1 MLKPDNCQNEIEAS
15 EINNISALIK
25 KRTNCFVRVKFCSLF
40 LFYLFSIGNLS
51 LMIDLIIAYLAL
63 IVVILLFIIAFL
75 TLYIVH
81 ERRKTTIVPLNKDK
95 RIVVPLLTL
104 KTNDRS
110 SGDHSN
116 SATLTATRK
125 RMTKRFRHRVK
136 FYFSKKQF
144 FF

>member
-1 MLKPDNCQNEIEAS
+1 
-15 EINNISALIK
+15 
-25 KRTNCFVRVKFCSLF
+25 
-40 LFYLFSIGNLS
+40 
-51 LMIDLIIAYLAL
+51 MIDLIIAYLAL

-81 ERRKTTIVPLNKDK
+81 ERRKTTIVPLNKNK

-104 KTNDRS
+104 KTTDRS

-136 FYFSKKQF
+136 FYFSMNNF
-144 FF
+144 FKFILS